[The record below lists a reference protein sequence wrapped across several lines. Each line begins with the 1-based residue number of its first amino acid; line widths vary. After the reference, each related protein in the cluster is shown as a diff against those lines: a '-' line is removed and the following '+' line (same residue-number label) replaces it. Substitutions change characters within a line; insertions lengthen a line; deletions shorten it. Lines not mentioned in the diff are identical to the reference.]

1 MRFTRQP
8 RYEAYQWTDRK
19 KAAHLKRD
27 ARAQARVERDYPL
40 FVEEFKPAPSL
51 SVEDEGARREH
62 LAKQS
67 EQSMR
72 DLSAKHWRAAR
83 RAYFACSKEVRAA
96 IRAAWSSWTGPLNA
110 GNFSYVVRKH
120 NGELEQLALQMRQ
133 RDAAMRERIYA
144 QFSAQADLLN
154 PVELVTDS
162 APCAGYT
169 KPLAAHTT
177 ISGDSK

>member
-8 RYEAYQWTDRK
+8 RYQAYLWTKRK

-40 FVEEFKPAPSL
+40 FAEEFKPAPSL
-51 SVEDEGARREH
+51 SVEDEGVRREN

-67 EQSMR
+67 EQTMR
-72 DLSAKHWRAAR
+72 DLDAKHWRAAR
-83 RAYFACSKEVRAA
+83 RAYFACSEEVRAA
-96 IRAAWSSWTGPLNA
+96 IRLAWSAWTGPLNA
-110 GNFSYVVRKH
+110 GNLSYVVRKH

-133 RDAAMRERIYA
+133 RDAAALERIYA
-144 QFSAQADLLN
+144 QFSAQADLLE

-162 APCAGYT
+162 ALCAGYT
-169 KPLAAHTT
+169 RPIDANNFT
-177 ISGDSK
+177 GDSK